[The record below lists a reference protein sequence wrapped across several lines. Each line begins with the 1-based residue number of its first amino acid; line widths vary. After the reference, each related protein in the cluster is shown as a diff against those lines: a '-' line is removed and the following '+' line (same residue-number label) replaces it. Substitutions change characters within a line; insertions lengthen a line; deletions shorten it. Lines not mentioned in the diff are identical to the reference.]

1 MTIWL
6 CTECHRE
13 WVDPDDPPV
22 DHECYP
28 AAESPEI
35 VKLVPDGGSS
45 VVKSAVN
52 EGQLRRG
59 QHMIVQQHAHVIAE
73 LPRGRFHGSEI
84 ACKDPTVEVPYADFP
99 HDLKLWHSRGILSK
113 VERRSVSLSST
124 TATYFVWRVPEEVH
138 DYAES
143 YLEQL
148 ETAIPGCPHTGVR
161 NVPQGGYTCCDDD
174 CDNEVPRE
182 EVRKK

>member
-22 DHECYP
+22 EHDCYP
-28 AAESPEI
+28 AADSPEV
-35 VKLVPDGGSS
+35 VKLVPDGGTSLAEA
-45 VVKSAVN
+45 AVETGVLN
-52 EGQLRRG
+52 RGEATLLRKRA
-59 QHMIVQQHAHVIAE
+59 QEIAA
-73 LPRGRFHGSEI
+73 LPRGRFHSSI
-84 ACKDPTVEVPYADFP
+84 AAREDPDIEVPYADLP
-99 HDLKLWHSRGILSK
+99 HGLKRFWRGNLLRRI
-113 VERRSVSLSST
+113 ERRKVNQST
-124 TATYFVWRVPEEVH
+124 VYIWQVPERVH
-138 DYAES
+138 DYVEG

-161 NVPQGGYTCCDDD
+161 NVPLGGYTCCDDE

-182 EVRKK
+182 EVRRK